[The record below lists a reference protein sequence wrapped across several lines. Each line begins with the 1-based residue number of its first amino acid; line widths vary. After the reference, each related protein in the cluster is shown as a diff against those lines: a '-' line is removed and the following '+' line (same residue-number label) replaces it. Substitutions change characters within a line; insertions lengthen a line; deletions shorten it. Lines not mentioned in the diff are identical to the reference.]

1 MPIVSW
7 KNIRKMF
14 TYIYIMLSLLG
25 FILGG
30 RLAGS
35 SAGPNLGQSV
45 FDYIE
50 KQNARS
56 PLFYNFMYTPDTDH
70 PVRFFLL
77 LYNLYQGNSTF

>member
-1 MPIVSW
+1 
-7 KNIRKMF
+7 MF
-14 TYIYIMLSLLG
+14 SYMTFARRHMC
-25 FILGG
+25 FISGG

-56 PLFYNFMYTPDTDH
+56 TLFYNFMYTPDTEH
-70 PVRFFLL
+70 PVRFQL
-77 LYNLYQGNSTF
+77 LYNLCKELTSY